1 MNIDTDFFHME
12 SVRKARARL
21 WAYPKH
27 LANCSVEAAAY
38 AKCVSQYMGEV
49 KKFQCDPEFQKFK
62 SCVQNAAKKAG
73 TRL

>member
-1 MNIDTDFFHME
+1 MD
-12 SVRKARARL
+12 SVRKAKARL

-27 LANCSVEAAAY
+27 LANCTAEAAVY

-49 KKFQCDPEFQKFK
+49 QKHQCDPEFQKFK
-62 SCVQNAAKKAG
+62 LCVQNAAKRAG

>member
-1 MNIDTDFFHME
+1 MD
-12 SVRKARARL
+12 SVRKAKARL

-27 LANCSVEAAAY
+27 LSNCTAEAAVY

-49 KKFQCDPEFQKFK
+49 QKNQCDPEFQKFK
-62 SCVQNAAKKAG
+62 VCVQNAAKKAG